1 MAFNVSDFKGELTH
15 GGARSSL
22 FRIDGLTF
30 PGILGGGTP
39 TKIPFHVRAAQ
50 IPASTITPLDVFYF
64 GRPIRYAG
72 NRTYADWTVTVLN
85 DEDFQLRD
93 LFEAWSSSIQSH
105 ERNTRTLLDGGAAAG
120 DGTSSGYKQVAQVTQ
135 FGKKGEALRT
145 YDFVGIFPI
154 DIAAMEL
161 DWSNDA
167 FQEFTVTFTYDY
179 HRVSATGGPGAGA
192 TRLQAAEGSAPVAV

>member
-30 PGILGGGTP
+30 PGAVGGGGTP
-39 TKIPFHVRAAQ
+39 PKIPFHVRAAQ

-93 LFEAWSSSIQSH
+93 LFEAWSASIQSH
-105 ERNTRTLLDGGAAAG
+105 ERNTRTLTDGGAAEA

-154 DIAAMEL
+154 DVAAMEL
-161 DWSNDA
+161 DW
-167 FQEFTVTFTYDY
+167 
-179 HRVSATGGPGAGA
+179 
-192 TRLQAAEGSAPVAV
+192 

>member
-30 PGILGGGTP
+30 PNLGGATP
-39 TKIPFHVRAAQ
+39 VKVPFHVRAAQ

-64 GRPIRYAG
+64 GRPVRYAG

-93 LFEAWSSSIQSH
+93 LFEGWSAEIQAH
-105 ERNTRTLLDGGAAAG
+105 ERNTRSLG
-120 DGTSSGYKQVAQVTQ
+120 DGSGGSDNYKQTAQVTQ
-135 FGKKGEALRT
+135 FGKNGDALRT
-145 YDFVGIFPI
+145 YEFVGIFPI

-179 HRVSATGGPGAGA
+179 HKLAAGGTGGVAGA
-192 TRLQAAEGSAPVAV
+192 AVQLPSAEATAPVGS